1 MATNTVKAPGG
12 GIVVDDQSGD
22 TVIIP
27 GVGIFAKRAAAA
39 TFVPFPAPRGLQ
51 GGMLKMTGGM
61 Q

>member
-27 GVGIFAKRAAAA
+27 GVGIFAKRAAAGA
-39 TFVPFPAPRGLQ
+39 
-51 GGMLKMTGGM
+51 MLLRMIQQRLYASG
-61 Q
+61 